1 MSKYPYIYLW
11 GNNPKRMELK
21 GKRFKIIKRGKMNSC
36 LAEFEDGNREI
47 ISRNAIRK
55 NGNSDINTIT

>member
-21 GKRFKIIKRGKMNSC
+21 GKRFKIIKRGKN
-36 LAEFEDGNREI
+36 EFVF
-47 ISRNAIRK
+47 SRI
-55 NGNSDINTIT
+55 